1 MTRPTA
7 IVQPPPPPVR
17 ELVRDLL
24 TTSSRYQ
31 ELDADARRT
40 VAGSLVRITNAAMAL
55 ATDGAAARPALAQAQ
70 SAGSS
75 FSGVAASK
83 VADTTKQIL
92 NAVSFPRFVTELIV
106 GVFKALNDSNQQQMH
121 AYVELIQNVA
131 ASTEGF
137 ADANI
142 GISGA
147 RSWLAE
153 RFPGSFIVEGDEA
166 DAFGTPAASM
176 TPEERAAAQAE
187 RDASTRLRLKPG
199 ASMPSEAALK
209 TALGLGAQDA
219 LPGGDPE
226 NLVGLAR
233 MSLAR
238 NRQQMLSTMV
248 MMGLQRLVVE
258 SGRLNA
264 SMRFHIDTR
273 SAAAED
279 SGSSFDMRNESSANV
294 GAKFGPW
301 GVEAQVKN
309 TIGYVSTQKTQTTEE
324 MNTDLDLNSSVE
336 LLFKTDYVQLDRL
349 AGGPAQERI
358 RVNALNPEAELKLA
372 SADRASRRA
381 ADATA
386 EGARSTQL
394 NERLAPTRIAE
405 TPAPAKPAGAGATPP
420 AGGGATPPAGTG
432 STAPAGTGATPPAG
446 GGATPPAGGSGG
458 TPPAGGGTAQRS
470 AQQSPPPHPMQHR

>member
-1 MTRPTA
+1 MEAAMTRPTPA
-7 IVQPPPPPVR
+7 VAPARPPPGDVR
-17 ELVRDLL
+17 GLVRDLL

-31 ELDADARRT
+31 ELDADDRRT

-55 ATDGAAARPALAQAQ
+55 AKDDAAARPALAQAQ

-92 NAVSFPRFVTELIV
+92 NAVSFPRFVTELII

-153 RFPGSFIVEGDEA
+153 RFPGSFVVEGDEA
-166 DAFGTPAASM
+166 DDFGTPAASM

-273 SAAAED
+273 SAAVED

-372 SADRASRRA
+372 SADRAARRA

-394 NERLAPTRIAE
+394 NERLAPPRIAD
-405 TPAPAKPAGAGATPP
+405 TPAPAKPAAPAAAPAAPAAAPAAPGAAP
-420 AGGGATPPAGTG
+420 A
-432 STAPAGTGATPPAG
+432 APAGAPVAPA
-446 GGATPPAGGSGG
+446 AAPAARAAA
-458 TPPAGGGTAQRS
+458 PR
-470 AQQSPPPHPMQHR
+470 QSPPPPMRH